1 MKFCFAY
8 IIISALI
15 ALPHTATAQ
24 TTDMEPIASTTIIT
38 AEIDTLQPD
47 ATATDSLLNPD
58 AAGRKPTLYDYPY
71 SRTRSIPNWKRLW
84 VNTSVLVGG
93 GVATMVILEALPKES
108 TAWNKTEDAKVSM
121 WKRWVRNVCD
131 GPVWD
136 GDNVIFNYVL
146 HPYAGAAYY
155 MSARSCGFNC
165 WGSFVYCFA
174 ISTVFWEYGF
184 EAFNEI
190 PSVQDLIITP
200 VIGSLVGEGFYILK
214 RRIVDHGYRLLGSR
228 VLGYVAAFFLDP
240 VNEVIGY
247 FRGDQKKYYNRDG
260 RTTAKPHLTGG
271 FNILPQK
278 GGVNVN
284 ISLTYNF

>member
-1 MKFCFAY
+1 MKLRSN
-8 IIISALI
+8 IQAL
-15 ALPHTATAQ
+15 ALSMAILLP
-24 TTDMEPIASTTIIT
+24 
-38 AEIDTLQPD
+38 EIC
-47 ATATDSLLNPD
+47 TATDNDTQALPSD
-58 AAGRKPTLYDYPY
+58 SIGTSATTDTAATHISIPLSTEKKHKPTLYDYPY
-71 SRTRSIPNWKRLW
+71 SRTLSMPDWTHLW
-84 VNTSVLVGG
+84 VNTSILVGG
-93 GVATMVILEALPKES
+93 GVTTMVILESLPAES

-121 WKRWVRNVCD
+121 WKRWVRNVTD

-136 GDNVIFNYVL
+136 RDNIIFNYVL

-165 WGSFVYCFA
+165 WGSFLYCFC

-200 VIGSLVGEGFYILK
+200 VIGSVLGEGFYVLK
-214 RRIVDHGYRLLGSR
+214 RKIVNNGYRVLGSR
-228 VLGYVAAFFLDP
+228 VLGYIAAFFLDP

-247 FRGDQKKYYNRDG
+247 FRGTQKQYYSRDG
-260 RTTAKPHLTGG
+260 RTHKPEKLSGG
-271 FNILPQK
+271 ISILPQK
-278 GGVNVN
+278 GGANFN